1 MNLTLD
7 AEECRFRDEVRGWLH
22 GHVPR
27 GPRPQ
32 EGRELAAFDQ
42 AWQRTQ
48 FDAGWAGIN
57 WPVEYGGRGLSL
69 VQQLIWYEE
78 YARARAPHAGTS
90 FIGVAHAGPTLIAS
104 GSEALKQKHLRRI
117 LRGDETWCQ
126 GFSEPGAGSDLA
138 AIRTRGVVDG
148 DHLVV
153 SGQKVWTSYAHLADV
168 QELLVRTDPGSERHR
183 GLSWVVCD
191 MRTPGI
197 TVRPLRTISGRL
209 HFCEVFYDEVRIP
222 LAHVVGG
229 LGNGWRVAMAT
240 LAWERGTAFVAE
252 QVELARTVDEL
263 IAEARHATGP
273 DGVRPAI
280 AHEELATEL
289 AAARAGVRALRAMT
303 VASVS
308 RIAASGGVPGPE
320 ASMIRLYFSE
330 LLQRVRRLALQVAG
344 PRAIETG
351 DGQDGWGWSY
361 VDGFRYT
368 IAAGTSEIQRN
379 IIGERILGLPRGR

>member
-1 MNLTLD
+1 MDLMLD
-7 AEECRFRDEVRGWLH
+7 AGERRFRDEVRGWLH
-22 GHVPR
+22 EHVPR
-27 GPRPQ
+27 GPRPP
-32 EGRELAAFDQ
+32 EGPELAAFDQ

-57 WPVEYGGRGLSL
+57 WPVEYGGRGLTL

-78 YARARAPHAGTS
+78 YARARAPHVGVN
-90 FIGVAHAGPTLIAS
+90 FIGLAHAGPTLMDS
-104 GSEALKQKHLRRI
+104 GTEALRQQHLRRI
-117 LRGDETWCQ
+117 LRGDEIWCQ

-138 AIRTRGVVDG
+138 ALRTRGVVDG
-148 DHLVV
+148 EHLVV
-153 SGQKVWTSYAHLADV
+153 SGQKIWTSFAHLADW
-168 QELLVRTDPGSERHR
+168 QELLVRTEAGSERHR
-183 GLSWVVCD
+183 GLSWVICD
-191 MRTPGI
+191 MRAPGI
-197 TVRPLRTISGRL
+197 TVRPLRTMSGRL

-222 LAHVVGG
+222 LANVVGG

-252 QVELARTVDEL
+252 QVELARTVDQLVE
-263 IAEARHATGP
+263 EARHVTGP

-280 AHEELATEL
+280 AHEELATRL
-289 AAARAGVRALRAMT
+289 AAARAEVRALRAMT

-308 RIAASGGVPGPE
+308 RIAASGVPGPE
-320 ASMIRLYFSE
+320 ASIIRLYFSE
-330 LLQRVRRLALQVAG
+330 LVQRVRRLALQVAG
-344 PRAIETG
+344 PRAIEAG
-351 DGQDGWGWSY
+351 SGHEGWGWSY